1 MTKTAMLSRLKRIKR
16 GECRTRGLY
25 PLIQFLIH
33 YFGDSN
39 IPEYEHSGIYHFLP
53 MYIARAVD
61 LFRTSNDP
69 KAVEYRAEYNKEMER
84 DTEIPSLTEI
94 EFGGINRAL
103 LNQTLS
109 MSLAKFLEGGNS
121 AWLEK
126 TLEGYFTAQD
136 TVVMQMIHRFDAE
149 VYQSG
154 LFEVIQK
161 CTASGMSGTFG
172 QTSLRSMVTAG
183 RVMFTLARR
192 IEGETVYRDQEGKE
206 IERLPYR
213 EVSVSFVGQD
223 GKEYKYEARFG
234 IQSMHTDLATTLS
247 LFSDVFAN
255 WPKEVKEQK
264 KVYKADKA
272 VGMI

>member
-1 MTKTAMLSRLKRIKR
+1 MTKTEMLSRLKRIQR

-25 PLIQFLIH
+25 PLIQFIIW
-33 YFGDSN
+33 FFEN
-39 IPEYEHSGIYHFLP
+39 TNVPEFEHTGIYHFLP

-69 KAVEYRAEYNKEMER
+69 KAAECRAEYNKEMER

-109 MSLAKFLEGGNS
+109 MSLAKFLEGENS

-149 VYQSG
+149 VYQGG
-154 LFEVIQK
+154 LFEVIQN

-192 IEGETVYRDQEGKE
+192 IDGETVYCDHESKE

-223 GKEYKYEARFG
+223 GKEYKFEARFG
-234 IQSMHTDLATTLS
+234 IQSMHADLATILS
-247 LFSDVFAN
+247 LFGDMFAS
-255 WPKEVKEQK
+255 WPKDKKEQK
-264 KVYKADKA
+264 KVYKADKE

>member
-1 MTKTAMLSRLKRIKR
+1 MQKSELIAKLRRVR
-16 GECRTRGLY
+16 RDQCRTRGLY
-25 PLIQFLIH
+25 PLIQFIVW
-33 YFGDSN
+33 FFEN
-39 IPEYEHSGIYHFLP
+39 PNVPEFEHTGIYHFLP

-61 LFRTSNDP
+61 LFRASNDP

-109 MSLAKFLEGGNS
+109 MSLAKFLEGENS

-126 TLEGYFTAQD
+126 TLGGYFMAQD
-136 TVVMQMIHRFDAE
+136 TVVVQMIHRFDAE
-149 VYQSG
+149 VYQGG
-154 LFEVIQK
+154 LFEVIQN

-192 IEGETVYRDQEGKE
+192 IDGETVYRDHEGKE

-247 LFSDVFAN
+247 LFSDVFTN
-255 WPKEVKEQK
+255 WPKDKKDQK
-264 KVYKADKA
+264 KVYKADKD
-272 VGMI
+272 VGMM